1 MHHPLQRKIF
11 VRFLAI
17 LAMLGA
23 LTLLS
28 SVVWF
33 HRTLIR
39 EAQERVQ
46 SDLQAAHRLLI
57 ARSEQDVAVLE
68 AVGQVYGELPPE
80 EAALLY
86 RTVARKNAFDLGGI
100 FRIGGG
106 PGERILSGVSFGA
119 APGWLAPLLR
129 RPAGSGFV
137 LVPVEEL
144 AEENPALADRIRTE
158 FPMFPGKS
166 RAFSRSEVLVAAAW
180 VPAPPQPGRPAVLL
194 YGGRVLNHNNAVVDG
209 IRDLV
214 FRQETVGGKPLGTVT
229 LFQGDVRIA
238 TNVLGPGGERALGTP
253 VSAAVFD
260 RVYVHGQVWT
270 DRALVVDR
278 WYISAYRPLQ
288 SPEGK
293 TVGMLY
299 AGVLE
304 SRYLSLRNRILASY
318 LGIFLLGALLAVVLS
333 YFVSR
338 SLVAPLQRLRNAAQ
352 AVHGGDLDVSMAPP
366 PDASQETAELMA
378 AFNEMIAAI
387 RDRDTSLT
395 GANERLRMINQ
406 RLEILNRNYTE
417 MLGFVTHE
425 LSNMLGVILLDAHTL
440 KEDLWERLGSEEREV
455 LQSILNYLEKFRG
468 MIRNFLDLSRIEKG
482 KLEVNKARI
491 NLYWEVL
498 QTVEREL
505 AGALQRG
512 EMTLELDPS
521 LEALELDADPN
532 LMRVVFY
539 NLIGNGVKYGYAKGR
554 VRVFGGQEDA
564 GWAVHVRNDGLGI
577 PAEEIPRLSQQFYR
591 IRMEGRQQRE
601 GSGLGL
607 FISREIIER
616 HGGRLEI
623 LSEYGSWADFIV
635 HLPRKSGPEAAPAG

>member
-17 LAMLGA
+17 LAILGA

-46 SDLQAAHRLLI
+46 SDLQAAHRLLV
-57 ARSEQDVAVLE
+57 ARSEQDLAVLE
-68 AVGQVYGELPPE
+68 AVGQVYGELPPD
-80 EAALLY
+80 EATLLF
-86 RTVARKNAFDLGGI
+86 RTVVRKNVFDLGGI
-100 FRIGGG
+100 FRTGGG
-106 PGERILSGVSFGA
+106 PGERILSGKSA
-119 APGWLAPLLR
+119 SDAPAWLAPLLR

-137 LVPVEEL
+137 LVPVADL
-144 AEENPALADRIRTE
+144 AEENPSLAEQIRNS
-158 FPMFPGKS
+158 FPVFPRKS

-180 VPAPPQPGRPAVLL
+180 APMPAQSGQPAVVL

-209 IRDLV
+209 LRDLV
-214 FRQETVGGKPLGTVT
+214 FRQENVGGKPLGTVT

-238 TNVLGPGGERALGTP
+238 TNVLGPGGERALGTA
-253 VSAAVFD
+253 VSEAVFN
-260 RVYVHGQVWT
+260 RVYEQGQVWT

-278 WYISAYRPLQ
+278 WYISAYRSLQ

-293 TVGMLY
+293 PVGMLY
-299 AGVLE
+299 TGVLE
-304 SRYLSLRNRILASY
+304 SRYLDLRNRILASY
-318 LGIFLLGALLAVVLS
+318 LGIFLLGALVAVILS

-338 SLVAPLQRLRNAAQ
+338 SLVAPLQHLRAASR
-352 AVHGGDLDVSMAPP
+352 AVHGGDLEVRMAPP
-366 PDASQETAELMA
+366 PDASVETAELMA
-378 AFNEMIAAI
+378 AFNEMITAI
-387 RDRDTSLT
+387 RDRDASLT
-395 GANERLRMINQ
+395 GANEQLRMINQ

-425 LSNMLGVILLDAHTL
+425 LSNMLGVMLLDAHAL
-440 KEDLWERLGSEEREV
+440 KESLWERLGDEEREV

-482 KLEVNKARI
+482 KLEVSKARI

-505 AGALQRG
+505 AGAFQRG
-512 EMTLELDPS
+512 EMTLEMDSALD
-521 LEALELDADPN
+521 ALELDADPN
-532 LMRVVFY
+532 LLRVVFY
-539 NLIGNGVKYGYAKGR
+539 NLIGNGVKYGYPKGR
-554 VRVFGGQEDA
+554 VRVFAAQEDT

-577 PAEEIPRLSQQFYR
+577 PVEELPNLSRQFYR

-623 LSEYGSWADFIV
+623 QSEYGSWADFIV
-635 HLPRKSGPEAAPAG
+635 HLPRPSGSEI